1 MTTSSTPPTNEQ
13 PSNSERRNLLVALAL
28 ITGSLVVEIG
38 GAFLSGSLALL
49 ADAADMVTNFTAI
62 SLALLS
68 LWMARRPATVV
79 RTFGLLRTEVLVA
92 MINAL
97 ALWVIAAWIFIE
109 AYERLEE
116 PPEIEGG
123 LVLIAGLIVLA
134 CNVAAAWTL
143 YRSAQGNISIDGAFR
158 HILADALGSIGVVIS
173 GALVMAFGWT
183 LADPIVSIALAVF
196 ILISSVRLL
205 TKVFH
210 VLLEGV
216 PDDVD
221 VYKLYSEMEDVEGV
235 TLVHDIHVW
244 TIASGY
250 DAVTAH
256 VMVDPEHGGDTYTLL
271 RQLTAIVR
279 GHGNISHV
287 TIQIEPSAENC
298 TENHHVDHLRARAR
312 GSRRR
317 KFLGIIG

>member
-1 MTTSSTPPTNEQ
+1 MSASDAPQISEPTSH
-13 PSNSERRNLLVALAL
+13 SERNSLLIALAL
-28 ITGSLVVEIG
+28 ITGSLAVEIG
-38 GAFLSGSLALL
+38 GAFFSGSLALL

-62 SLALLS
+62 CLALLS
-68 LWMARRPATVV
+68 LWLARRPATVV
-79 RTFGLLRTEVLVA
+79 RTFGLLRTETLVA

-116 PPEIEGG
+116 PPDVEGG
-123 LVLIAGLIVLA
+123 MVLIAGLIVLA
-134 CNVAAAWTL
+134 CNVGAAWTL
-143 YRSAQGNISIDGAFR
+143 YRSARGNISIDGAFR
-158 HILADALGSIGVVIS
+158 HILADALGSVGVVIS
-173 GALVMAFGWT
+173 GALILAFGWT
-183 LADPIVSIALAVF
+183 LADPIASIALGVF

-205 TKVFH
+205 RKVFH

-221 VYKLYSEMEDVEGV
+221 VYRLCSEMEDVEGV

-244 TIASGY
+244 TISSGY
-250 DAVTAH
+250 DAITAH
-256 VMVDPEHGGDTYTLL
+256 VMVDPEHGGDAYALL
-271 RQLTAIVR
+271 RRLTEIAR
-279 GHGNISHV
+279 DNGNISHV

-312 GSRRR
+312 QSR
-317 KFLGIIG
+317 